1 MTRIIGTR
9 AFSLL
14 LVFLL
19 VSMAFMPAVSA
30 QADGKIIANSN
41 SGNVIYTNSPRIN
54 IIENTRTSSIVEV
67 GDMRISMVS
76 NPEHTSSVMTIRN
89 STKDEQYQ
97 VDFRTVI
104 ISGKYV
110 TDVISD
116 GKIAGTYTTE
126 YDPFEPGVTRA
137 LLEKSSRDSVNPVS
151 QPKATQ
157 SYYYWDG
164 VYFTSGPGIKYAHPD
179 YDAYGASEWEGF
191 YISGTQLNHR
201 HMNKYDSQATA
212 QLAPAVAGAA
222 IGSYVGGTVGAVAGT
237 ILGLYLGAGTSQ
249 ALLDE
254 RDCIWFYDA
263 KSWGMV
269 VIPVPPFIN
278 NLPKYFRISQ
288 YTLWN
293 SLGISNP

>member
-9 AFSLL
+9 LFSLL
-14 LVFLL
+14 LTFLL
-19 VSMAFMPAVSA
+19 VSMTFMPAVSA
-30 QADGKIIANSN
+30 QADGNTIASRY
-41 SGNVIYTNSPRIN
+41 SGNVVYTDSPRLN

-67 GDMRISMVS
+67 GDVRITMVS
-76 NPEHTSSVMTIRN
+76 NPEHTSAVMTIRN
-89 STKDEQYQ
+89 LTTNEQHRMDYKTA
-97 VDFRTVI
+97 VK
-104 ISGKYV
+104 SGKYV
-110 TDVISD
+110 TEVTDN
-116 GKIAGTYTTE
+116 GKAAGTYTTD
-126 YDPFEPGVTRA
+126 YDPFEPGVTKA
-137 LLEKSSRDSVNPVS
+137 LLEKSSSDSVSSES
-151 QPKATQ
+151 QAKAMQ

-164 VYFTSGPGIKYAHPD
+164 VYFTSGSGIKYAHPD

-191 YISGTQLNHR
+191 YISGTQLYHR

-222 IGSYVGGTVGAVAGT
+222 IGAYVGGTVGAVAGT
-237 ILGLYLGAGTSQ
+237 VLGLYLGASTSQ

-269 VIPVPPFIN
+269 VIPVPPFVS